1 MELAHVDL
9 LLKKELIFEINFRGG
24 NASESDTV
32 QNLRKMLRSLLKLNI
47 RANAGNLKGRIE
59 PSTALKEIKV
69 DLEALSVKI
78 GNLSEEKSTGEYLR
92 LVCRHKH
99 LTVRVDVLCELY
111 KWEGASETLISKL
124 KDGLIEIK
132 AKLGKLGV
140 SEEEIVNFETSLLN
154 TSLEE
159 EEFEEMSKP
168 VSQTRNEDILG
179 LSLPQ
184 GKHVEG
190 NFAKLPNPL
199 ERFLKMFKPTD
210 GLNVSE
216 LLNYIEIML
225 KIKGETSLSDSEIIN
240 MSVGYATGPLYNKML
255 QFKVNASNFSEVH
268 KGLLDYF
275 VPFGHREALKRDLV
289 TRSQKPGEKLSS
301 YILNV
306 KQNAKLLLCDY
317 SETELTELIKLGIS
331 SQVRARLVFC
341 TNPKD
346 FADLDNLCIYEQN
359 VAYEEVKVCEERR
372 VCKSD
377 FVQKSNV
384 NSTANSYVNNP
395 MMVKKAII
403 KCFICNKPGHIAR
416 DCLKN
421 IQRAQIPRFEKSAVP
436 KNL

>member
-1 MELAHVDL
+1 MDRDL
-9 LLKKELIFEINFRGG
+9 VHR
-24 NASESDTV
+24 
-32 QNLRKMLRSLLKLNI
+32 Q
-47 RANAGNLKGRIE
+47 
-59 PSTALKEIKV
+59 TACAAIKHM
-69 DLEALSVKI
+69 A
-78 GNLSEEKSTGEYLR
+78 
-92 LVCRHKH
+92 
-99 LTVRVDVLCELY
+99 
-111 KWEGASETLISKL
+111 
-124 KDGLIEIK
+124 
-132 AKLGKLGV
+132 LGV
-140 SEEEIVNFETSLLN
+140 YGFGCEDALIHLLNHVWPNIFETSPHLVQAFMDSIEGLRVALGPMKILH
-154 TSLEE
+154 LEE

-216 LLNYIEIML
+216 LLNNIEIML

-331 SQVRARLVFC
+331 SQRKSCDSQQDLVVVASRLEL
-341 TNPKD
+341 NPP
-346 FADLDNLCIYEQN
+346 ASR
-359 VAYEEVKVCEERR
+359 EERITR
-372 VCKSD
+372 YVTDRSADCR
-377 FVQKSNV
+377 SN
-384 NSTANSYVNNP
+384 
-395 MMVKKAII
+395 
-403 KCFICNKPGHIAR
+403 
-416 DCLKN
+416 
-421 IQRAQIPRFEKSAVP
+421 
-436 KNL
+436 